1 MTMIILL
8 VVTALFVAIGVSLP
22 ANHDIKVI
30 R

>member
-1 MTMIILL
+1 MMIVLL
-8 VVTALFVAIGVSLP
+8 VITAAAFVIGACLP

>member
-1 MTMIILL
+1 MTMTILL
-8 VVTALFVAIGVSLP
+8 VVTLLFLAIGASLP

>member
-1 MTMIILL
+1 MAIAIVLIVM
-8 VVTALFVAIGVSLP
+8 VGLFAVGGLLP